1 MFERKL
7 LRADEALIRVP
18 KKTEEEA
25 ETKEKTETGKLKIE
39 KDGGKALPCKQIM
52 EEPRVKDSFR
62 FVGRRRSR
70 SAA

>member
-39 KDGGKALPCKQIM
+39 KDGGRALPLQNQ
-52 EEPRVKDSFR
+52 SW
-62 FVGRRRSR
+62 RSLG
-70 SAA
+70 

>member
-25 ETKEKTETGKLKIE
+25 ETKEKTEIGKLKIE
-39 KDGGKALPCKQIM
+39 KRRQKGAHLQKIT
-52 EEPRVKDSFR
+52 EELRVKDSFR
-62 FVGRRRSR
+62 FAGRRRSR

>member
-1 MFERKL
+1 MFEQKL

-39 KDGGKALPCKQIM
+39 KDGGRALPCK
-52 EEPRVKDSFR
+52 KSW
-62 FVGRRRSR
+62 RSLR
-70 SAA
+70 